1 MSTHTVWTV
10 SRDGERR
17 ASFGTYWDAA
27 AFLLGAQGQS
37 IDWACKWEGW
47 AISCEDVGGAE

>member
-1 MSTHTVWTV
+1 MTTSTVWTV

-17 ASFGTYWDAA
+17 ASFDTYTGAA
-27 AFLLGAQGQS
+27 AFLLGVQGQS

-47 AISCEDVGGAE
+47 AISREDVGGIE